1 MAKGTPQVEEEEV
14 QGEEAPRKGKRMIII
29 IVVLL
34 ALLGAAGAGLYF
46 AGMLPIGGDD
56 KAAEETATGG
66 GAEHEEEAASE
77 PELDEH
83 GNPKPSATGPIYY
96 ELPEFIINLN
106 TGGRGTSFLKMK
118 IALELPSEET
128 LLKVQ
133 AIEPRIADS
142 LNTYLRELRASD
154 LSGSAGLY
162 RLREELLMRINKSLH
177 PQQVNDVLFK
187 EIIVQ

>member
-1 MAKGTPQVEEEEV
+1 MAKGTPQIDDEDTQSEET
-14 QGEEAPRKGKRMIII
+14 PRKGKRMVIII
-29 IVVLL
+29 LVLL

-46 AGMLPIGGDD
+46 SGMLPIGGD
-56 KAAEETATGG
+56 KSSEETATGG
-66 GAEHEEEAASE
+66 GEEAEAE
-77 PELDEH
+77 VELDEH

-133 AIEPRIADS
+133 AAEPRIADS